1 VTRSRGIAILAA
13 AVSAVSAVALDI
25 GAVAQ
30 TSPAVQVPR
39 DEAREM
45 NLRAYTELLRS
56 DVRAQKVAVFTQM
69 MAFSERED
77 AAFWPIYR
85 EHELELS
92 RLNDERLAAIEAYAK
107 AYTSL
112 TPPVADQFALKALD
126 LEARR
131 TALKQKY
138 YKQVKAALSPIRA
151 AQALQIENQIQLLVD
166 LQVAASLPLVK

>member
-1 VTRSRGIAILAA
+1 MTRSRGIAILAA
-13 AVSAVSAVALDI
+13 AIAAVTLTA
-25 GAVAQ
+25 GTMAQ
-30 TSPAVQVPR
+30 TSPAVQLPR

-69 MAFSERED
+69 MAFTESED

-112 TPPVADQFALKALD
+112 TPTVADQLAQKALD

-138 YKQVKAALSPIRA
+138 YKKVKAVLSPIRA

>member
-1 VTRSRGIAILAA
+1 MTRSRCMSILAQ
-13 AVSAVSAVALDI
+13 AVAVVALSV
-25 GAVAQ
+25 GAMAQ
-30 TSPAVQVPR
+30 TKPAAQVPR

-56 DVRAQKVAVFTQM
+56 DLRAQKVAVMTQM
-69 MAFSERED
+69 MAFTEGEE
-77 AAFWPIYR
+77 AAFWPVYR

-92 RLNDERLAAIEAYAK
+92 RLYDERLAAIETYAK
-107 AYTSL
+107 VYRSL
-112 TPPVADQFALKALD
+112 TPTVADELALKVLD

-138 YKQVKAALSPIRA
+138 YTKVKAALSPIKA

>member
-1 VTRSRGIAILAA
+1 MTRSRGIAILAA
-13 AVSAVSAVALDI
+13 AIAAVAFAA
-25 GAVAQ
+25 GTMAQ
-30 TSPAVQVPR
+30 TSPAVQLPR

-69 MAFSERED
+69 MAFTESED

-112 TPPVADQFALKALD
+112 TPTVADQLAQKALD